1 MKSLV
6 MAIAVLALA
15 VSGAAQAQAIEEKN
29 LISGKAKLDPA
40 QGFILVSTSDRFQG
54 SFIRVPDAE
63 DWAAY
68 RADWEKELAKA
79 KKKFPGKLKE
89 WQTAADIA
97 VQAGQ
102 KVPPKPKEPDEKTFS
117 IGPIESRLI
126 VGFGPSFVFQKDKA
140 GSVYRYLTAVKP
152 GTYIWY
158 GPVNYLVAGSFCYCM
173 GTVKFEVK
181 AGTIT
186 DLGDFLVTVTRRDG
200 LTGQDQLDDE
210 SGLFATQMDGKG
222 EVGPDA
228 ARYPAIPSTLSALP
242 VVRAEFY
249 AAGKTNNLF
258 NLMINRVRP
267 IPGILGYDRDTV
279 VDLRTG
285 AKLTIQIAQFDP
297 DADYADQDDTAEAKS
312 DK

>member
-1 MKSLV
+1 
-6 MAIAVLALA
+6 MAMAAVALT

-40 QGFILVSTSDRFQG
+40 QGYILVSTPDRYQG
-54 SFIRVPDAE
+54 SFVRVPDAE

-68 RADWEKELAKA
+68 RADWEKELVKA
-79 KKKFPGKLKE
+79 KKKFPGKMKE

-97 VQAGQ
+97 VQSGK

-117 IGPIESRLI
+117 IGPIESRLF
-126 VGFGPSFVFQKDKA
+126 VGFGPTYVFRKDKA
-140 GSVYRYLTAVKP
+140 GSVYRYLTGVKP

-158 GPVNYLVAGSFCYCM
+158 GPVTLLVAGSFCYCM

-181 AGTIT
+181 PGTIT
-186 DLGDFLVTVTRRDG
+186 DLGDFLLTVARRDG
-200 LTGQDQLDDE
+200 LTGQDQIDAAPDI
-210 SGLFATQMDGKG
+210 FATQMDGKG
-222 EVGPDA
+222 EAGPDV
-228 ARYPAIPSTLSALP
+228 ARYPAVPSTLSALP
-242 VVRAEFY
+242 VVRAEFH
-249 AAGKTNNLF
+249 AAGKTNNIS

-285 AKLTIQIAQFDP
+285 AKLTIQIADFDP
-297 DADYADQDDTAEAKS
+297 DADYADEAEAKG